1 MGHNYTIPTERFQID
16 DLIGKEL
23 HSLEQTDTEGTF
35 RLSRTPHPAN
45 EIIRSA
51 APVSGIVSNR
61 EVRTH
66 GTLGSVAD
74 KNGNVFVVFGHT
86 RLCERVQETACAEL
100 DGIKTPPSDEERFRD
115 V

>member
-1 MGHNYTIPTERFQID
+1 MKKN
-16 DLIGKEL
+16 
-23 HSLEQTDTEGTF
+23 DTEGTF

-45 EIIRSA
+45 EIIRSV